1 VPPADEQA
9 LADAMCELARDGASR
24 SRMGSAGRARVRERF
39 GLDRMIDETL
49 DVYREV
55 LSGGELQSSAARTR

>member
-1 VPPADEQA
+1 
-9 LADAMCELARDGASR
+9 MGA
-24 SRMGSAGRARVRERF
+24 AGRARVHACF